1 MKKLFFSSS
10 TSSDLQNSFV
20 GKSYRVG
27 RYSCTVED
35 VIAEG
40 KHVLTRPYL
49 MKPPILNTLILVNSQ
64 TKLITWIYS
73 KNNEKSRRQKFLWWT
88 RPKNLQTNIFQVKFF
103 VVLIEMELFYKPLY
117 LGF

>member
-40 KHVLTRPYL
+40 KNILTLAYL
-49 MKPPILNTLILVNSQ
+49 IKSLTLNALLI
-64 TKLITWIYS
+64 W
-73 KNNEKSRRQKFLWWT
+73 
-88 RPKNLQTNIFQVKFF
+88 
-103 VVLIEMELFYKPLY
+103 
-117 LGF
+117 

>member
-10 TSSDLQNSFV
+10 ASSDLQNSFV

-40 KHVLTRPYL
+40 KIETSLVFLTQSVTEGL
-49 MKPPILNTLILVNSQ
+49 M
-64 TKLITWIYS
+64 
-73 KNNEKSRRQKFLWWT
+73 
-88 RPKNLQTNIFQVKFF
+88 
-103 VVLIEMELFYKPLY
+103 LY
-117 LGF
+117 